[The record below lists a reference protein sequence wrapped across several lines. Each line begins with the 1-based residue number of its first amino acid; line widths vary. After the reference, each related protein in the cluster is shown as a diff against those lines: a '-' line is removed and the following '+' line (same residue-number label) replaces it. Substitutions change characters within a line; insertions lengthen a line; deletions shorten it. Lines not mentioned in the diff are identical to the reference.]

1 MNSIIIGSSIVNS
14 YSLAS
19 FYAVRRIFS
28 DRNIILPKEII
39 PDNMITN
46 NTIKTTIKTIM
57 KDTSII
63 QNWTLEYLHSPQDI
77 DLEFLELDYNH
88 HVKKFLCKHPIE
100 F

>member
-1 MNSIIIGSSIVNS
+1 MNSLIIGSLIVND

-39 PDNMITN
+39 PDSIITN
-46 NTIKTTIKTIM
+46 NTIRTTIKTIM

-63 QNWTLEYLHSPQDI
+63 QSWKLEYLHSPQDI

>member
-1 MNSIIIGSSIVNS
+1 MNSVIIGSSIVNS

-39 PDNMITN
+39 PDSMITN
-46 NTIKTTIKTIM
+46 NTIKTIM
-57 KDTSII
+57 KDKSII
-63 QNWTLEYLHSPQDI
+63 QSWKLEYLHSPQDI